1 MVLTDYDGAA
11 VWRADGNNFTGV
23 QRARLLNTGNLVIED
38 SGGNT
43 VWQSFDSPTDTF
55 LLTQLITAA
64 TRLVPTTQSRSP
76 SNYIFR
82 FSDLPQVSDIY
93 WPDPDQNIYQ
103 DGRNQYNRTRLGMLT
118 DSGVLDSS
126 DFADDQALVASDVG
140 PGVKRRLT
148 LDPDG
153 NLRLYS
159 LNDSD
164 GSWSV
169 SMVAMTQPCN
179 IHGLCGPNG
188 ICHYSPRPTCSCPPG
203 YATRNPGNWTE
214 GCVAIVNTTFCDR
227 YDKRS
232 MKFVRLPNTDFWGSD
247 RQHLLSVSFRTCRY
261 ICISDCTC
269 KGFQYQ

>member
-1 MVLTDYDGAA
+1 MAEFRFPNGHFPADAA
-11 VWRADGNNFTGV
+11 HHC
-23 QRARLLNTGNLVIED
+23 L
-38 SGGNT
+38 
-43 VWQSFDSPTDTF
+43 
-55 LLTQLITAA
+55 

-76 SNYIFR
+76 GNYIFR

-118 DSGVLDSS
+118 DIGVLASS

-214 GCVAIVNTTFCDR
+214 GCMAIVNTTCDR

>member
-1 MVLTDYDGAA
+1 MVFTDYDGAA
-11 VWRADGNNFTGV
+11 VWQADGNNFTGV
-23 QRARLLNTGNLVIED
+23 QRAGLLNTGNLIIED
-38 SGGNT
+38 SGAHHC
-43 VWQSFDSPTDTF
+43 
-55 LLTQLITAA
+55 L

-76 SNYIFR
+76 GNYIFR

-103 DGRNQYNRTRLGMLT
+103 DGRNQYNCMRLGMLT
-118 DSGVLDSS
+118 DSRVLASS

-179 IHGLCGPNG
+179 IHDLCGPNG

-203 YATRNPGNWTE
+203 YATRNPGISASVTAP
-214 GCVAIVNTTFCDR
+214 VKAFSISKAHDHAIQKLIFSVEEPT
-227 YDKRS
+227 
-232 MKFVRLPNTDFWGSD
+232 
-247 RQHLLSVSFRTCRY
+247 QHLTCERY
-261 ICISDCTC
+261 ISS
-269 KGFQYQ
+269 FQQG